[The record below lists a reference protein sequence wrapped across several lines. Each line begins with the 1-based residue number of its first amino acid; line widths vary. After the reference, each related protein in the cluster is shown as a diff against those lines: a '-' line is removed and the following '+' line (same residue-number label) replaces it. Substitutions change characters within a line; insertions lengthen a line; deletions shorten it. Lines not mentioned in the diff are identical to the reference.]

1 MKKKLR
7 KSQKKQK
14 SERKRSFGP
23 MQKISNV
30 FLLSNDYY
38 YTQNLFDY
46 RMRKKD
52 PREMDNIQE
61 KGRNDSSLDPSLR
74 LDSKRFRK
82 IFNSSSYHSIV
93 IDQCCC
99 GLKRRRNEKEEEYV
113 ERTKT
118 TFRSH
123 SFK

>member
-1 MKKKLR
+1 
-7 KSQKKQK
+7 
-14 SERKRSFGP
+14 
-23 MQKISNV
+23 
-30 FLLSNDYY
+30 
-38 YTQNLFDY
+38 
-46 RMRKKD
+46 MRKKD

-113 ERTKT
+113 ERTET